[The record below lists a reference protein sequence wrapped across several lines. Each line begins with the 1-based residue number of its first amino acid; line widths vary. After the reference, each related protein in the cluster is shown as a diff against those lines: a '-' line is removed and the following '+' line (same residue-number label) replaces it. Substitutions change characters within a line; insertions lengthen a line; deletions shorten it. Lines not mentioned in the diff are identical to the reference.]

1 MFSNVVHDFWQET
14 FSGDSILYADEQLQ
28 ITSNPALDGDEHG
41 MILEPHAG
49 KTLITLKPELASRLD
64 IAGSGRWSLDLLRR
78 RVAAIGCALYGTDN
92 LFYFPA
98 ADLAPLMQEAI
109 PGEIRQLSQDDQ
121 GIFAEFCAGATEE
134 DLDAAY
140 VELDH
145 WLVFGAF
152 EQERL
157 VCAGSMYA
165 WMDSDIADFGMLT
178 LPPFRGKGHGRRLV
192 RAISQTALQLGFHPQ
207 YRCQLDNQASIAAA
221 RAAGLQLYGKW
232 DFVV

>member
-1 MFSNVVHDFWQET
+1 
-14 FSGDSILYADEQLQ
+14 
-28 ITSNPALDGDEHG
+28 
-41 MILEPHAG
+41 
-49 KTLITLKPELASRLD
+49 
-64 IAGSGRWSLDLLRR
+64 
-78 RVAAIGCALYGTDN
+78 
-92 LFYFPA
+92 
-98 ADLAPLMQEAI
+98 MQEAI

-192 RAISQTALQLGFHPQ
+192 RAISQTALQLGFPPSTAASSTTKPPSPPPAPQ
-207 YRCQLDNQASIAAA
+207 ACSCTDNGTSLSNATNSSIRIFKGVEQSDAKMCKVMHISRYNDKTMLHGSRCDHRVLVERVRQP
-221 RAAGLQLYGKW
+221 
-232 DFVV
+232 VH